1 LPGSWTYYSPTWPEV
16 GFYIGTFGLFFTCFF
31 LFAKYFPVVAV
42 AEIKFVLKTSG
53 DNYKREMAK
62 EDEKS
67 LEEFVHENSHH

>member
-1 LPGSWTYYSPTWPEV
+1 M
-16 GFYIGTFGLFFTCFF
+16 LFMIIF